1 MRTDEV
7 LDQVEGLYRV
17 TALQTYR
24 RTAGVLF
31 DAVPMA
37 SLTSLRAIDRVL
49 HDRGAL
55 SPGSVAGVERPWYMH
70 TGQDDNLIVLAG
82 FRDVELYRD
91 GRRVGFRVTPD
102 RLERDGVA
110 LADRAVMLSWPSNV
124 YHRIRSSP
132 EKGSAS
138 INLAVRH
145 PWFNLR
151 TEFNIY
157 DLDLETGR
165 SRVAREGYLDQSGE

>member
-1 MRTDEV
+1 MTPERIEKD
-7 LDQVEGLYRV
+7 
-17 TALQTYR
+17 
-24 RTAGVLF
+24 GVLLF
-31 DAVPMA
+31 
-37 SLTSLRAIDRVL
+37 
-49 HDRGAL
+49 
-55 SPGSVAGVERPWYMH
+55 
-70 TGQDDNLIVLAG
+70 
-82 FRDVELYRD
+82 
-91 GRRVGFRVTPD
+91 
-102 RLERDGVA
+102 
-110 LADRAVMLSWPSNV
+110 DRAVMLSWPTNV

-157 DLDLETGR
+157 DLDLATGR